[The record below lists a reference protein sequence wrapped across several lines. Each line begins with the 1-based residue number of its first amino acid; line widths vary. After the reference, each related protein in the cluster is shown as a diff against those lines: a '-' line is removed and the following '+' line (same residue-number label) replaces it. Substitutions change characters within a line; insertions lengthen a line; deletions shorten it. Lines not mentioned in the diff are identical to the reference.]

1 MPDQPVAS
9 ADEHQAF
16 VRCEAT
22 RWVSDEPQPGW
33 IEVQLTDA
41 DGRTWR
47 FLDKPRVFAG
57 GANISNTTEFPVA
70 VAIPARIIA
79 ENDLITVSTDPH
91 GIQAKEGTSTFRV
104 LPSQLVR

>member
-1 MPDQPVAS
+1 MPDQPVPS
-9 ADEHQAF
+9 ANEPDAL

-22 RWVSDEPQPGW
+22 RWVSDEPQPGL
-33 IEVQLTDA
+33 IEVQLIDA

-47 FLDKPRVFAG
+47 FFDKPPVFAG
-57 GANISNTTEFPVA
+57 GANISNTAEFPIA

-79 ENDLITVSTDPH
+79 ENDLVTVSTDPH
-91 GIQAKEGTSTFRV
+91 GIQGEEGTSTFRV